1 MYFSKKA
8 VISTIERQDE
18 KTQQF
23 VQHFEEQDDI
33 EQADSL

>member
-8 VISTIERQDE
+8 VIFLIERQDE
-18 KTQQF
+18 ETQQF
-23 VQHFEEQDDI
+23 AQHFEEQDDM